1 MRDNEIAHQKLVKCP
16 KQYCKIC
23 KQLFTLENLTTNLKT
38 NSKSNE
44 TGCIAL
50 AYFSVWPRVREVKWV
65 AESMSD
71 KIAAQ
76 RLNNILCCKDIL
88 WQESRRVKTQPHI
101 ILSFSQK
108 KFSLLTWAQW
118 YIYNLQSDYSAI
130 LKKTKITA
138 RSFLR
143 HCYNWKIKQA
153 VDNFTKKNHSWHKN
167 FFTIQDEWTM
177 FWVLNQIELEIL
189 SPWTYTGGLISSNF
203 E

>member
-1 MRDNEIAHQKLVKCP
+1 MYDNEIAHQKLVKCP
-16 KQYCKIC
+16 KQYCKVC
-23 KQLFTLENLTTNLKT
+23 KQLFTLETLTTIVSNFK
-38 NSKSNE
+38 NSKWNE
-44 TGCIAL
+44 TTCIAL
-50 AYFSVWPRVREVKWV
+50 AQFSVWPRVREVKWV

-130 LKKTKITA
+130 LKKTKITV

-153 VDNFTKKNHSWHKN
+153 VDDFTKKNIHDTK
-167 FFTIQDEWTM
+167 I
-177 FWVLNQIELEIL
+177 
-189 SPWTYTGGLISSNF
+189 SPRYKMKMSVQSFEYLIRLHWRYYHPEPN
-203 E
+203 

>member
-1 MRDNEIAHQKLVKCP
+1 MCDSEIAHQKLVKCP

-23 KQLFTLENLTTNLKT
+23 KQLFTLETLTTIVSNFK
-38 NSKSNE
+38 NSKWNE
-44 TGCIAL
+44 TSCIAL
-50 AYFSVWPRVREVKWV
+50 AQFSVWPRVREVKWV

-101 ILSFSQK
+101 ILSFLILK

-130 LKKTKITA
+130 LKKTKITV

-153 VDNFTKKNHSWHKN
+153 VDDFTKNSFMTQKFLHD
-167 FFTIQDEWTM
+167 TR
-177 FWVLNQIELEIL
+177 WVNNVL
-189 SPWTYTGGLISSNF
+189 ST
-203 E
+203 